1 MVYTSRILIP
11 IAFECVECGLL
22 QKLNQVVYNY
32 LQQAIQS
39 ETGCKKIIL
48 NYFLPTSAPL
58 MCLNNLK
65 LIIFLKGGS

>member
-1 MVYTSRILIP
+1 MVYTSMILIP
-11 IAFECVECGLL
+11 YRLQMCGLL
-22 QKLNQVVYNY
+22 QKLNQGVYNY

-65 LIIFLKGGS
+65 LIIF